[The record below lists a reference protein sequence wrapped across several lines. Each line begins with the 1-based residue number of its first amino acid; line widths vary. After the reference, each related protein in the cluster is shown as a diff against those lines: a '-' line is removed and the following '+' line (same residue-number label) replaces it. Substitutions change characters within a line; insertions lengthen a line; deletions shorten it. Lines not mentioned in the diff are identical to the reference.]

1 MDCSLLDFSVHGVFQ
16 GWILEWWPL
25 PPPGDLPDPGVKPTS
40 LAPPALQAD
49 SLPLR
54 HLGGPVWGDIA
65 PKYCQGWF
73 EEHMPM
79 FSSRHFMTLG
89 LTFKSLIHFEFSFC
103 VCCKKVVQFYLLLL
117 HRAVQF
123 FQHNLLKRL
132 KPMYI
137 LASFVINNWSHEHG
151 FISGLSFCSI
161 YPYVYFCANIIL
173 FWLQLCN
180 IVWNQL
186 CFYFS
191 RLLWLF
197 RIFNF
202 L

>member
-1 MDCSLLDFSVHGVFQ
+1 MNTGVVS
-16 GWILEWWPL
+16 ISSSRRSSWPRDQTHVSCTSWTAGRFFTTE
-25 PPPGDLPDPGVKPTS
+25 PPGKPC
-40 LAPPALQAD
+40 LRRHIPPNIAKTD
-49 SLPLR
+49 SKSICL
-54 HLGGPVWGDIA
+54 
-65 PKYCQGWF
+65 C
-73 EEHMPM
+73 
-79 FSSRHFMTLG
+79 FSSRRFMTSG

-103 VCCKKVVQFYLLLL
+103 VCCKKVVQFYLLFL
-117 HRAVQF
+117 HIAVQF

-137 LASFVINNWSHEHG
+137 LASFVVNNWPHEHG

-161 YPYVYFCANIIL
+161 YLYVYFCANVIL

-180 IVWNQL
+180 IVWNQGYL
-186 CFYFS
+186 QLYFSFS